1 MSTKAIRKA
10 LERLATLEDGSTP
23 EVLQALLEVERIEL
37 MAKRLNDAGY
47 VDTMLEERRFESGN
61 TLRSIAEGAP

>member
-23 EVLQALLEVERIEL
+23 EVLQALLEVERIEKAAKAQQGQWPEAIASDFWAL
-37 MAKRLNDAGY
+37 MEQIAKDA
-47 VDTMLEERRFESGN
+47 
-61 TLRSIAEGAP
+61 P

>member
-23 EVLQALLEVERIEL
+23 EVLQALLEVERIEKA
-37 MAKRLNDAGY
+37 AKEFSDIAQGMSAKSQDLLEQIAKDA
-47 VDTMLEERRFESGN
+47 
-61 TLRSIAEGAP
+61 P

>member
-23 EVLQALLEVERIEL
+23 EVIQALLEVERIERAASAYCHSTWEDEPRIVL
-37 MAKRLNDAGY
+37 EVMESIEEDA
-47 VDTMLEERRFESGN
+47 
-61 TLRSIAEGAP
+61 P